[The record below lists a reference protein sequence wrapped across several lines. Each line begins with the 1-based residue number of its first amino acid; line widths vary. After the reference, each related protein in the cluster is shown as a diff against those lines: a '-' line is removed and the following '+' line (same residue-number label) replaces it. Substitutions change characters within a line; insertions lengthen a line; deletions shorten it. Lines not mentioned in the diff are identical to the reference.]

1 MHAKKIFETANPAE
15 LPELRAVNVIG
26 PNHKVIQGFKGI
38 ERMDTKEVISIMSE
52 RYGLVQHRF
61 VADMVTEIAQAFPQ
75 PDVSKLGWDTGSEA
89 GDVRARAG
97 IMRYAVPHY
106 ALYDH
111 GRKLDARLVIGDK
124 HKLQDGEEFYPG
136 VRIRNSLDGTLS
148 VRVMGFALRLG
159 CTNQLH
165 VGSRAQITDLRQ
177 LHLASN
183 VDLLAQ
189 IQKGIYEFLDKF
201 DSMLDIYNDA
211 MNTEIDGAD
220 VEPALISTGMPK
232 VHARVIGDRCDALT
246 SHNIMMPC
254 WEAYQVATGY
264 ITHEVE
270 VSPTRQSQFERAAA
284 SALLLTEESSGSE
297 LAEA

>member
-1 MHAKKIFETANPAE
+1 MQAKKAFETTDPAE

-26 PNHKVIQGFKGI
+26 PNHKVIPGFRGI
-38 ERMDTKEVISIMSE
+38 ERTDTHEVISIMSA

-61 VADMVTEIAQAFPQ
+61 IANMVTEIAQTFPR
-75 PDVSKLGWDTGSEA
+75 PDVAQLGWDTGFET

-97 IMRYAVPHY
+97 IMRYAAPHY
-106 ALYDH
+106 SLYDR

-124 HKLQDGEEFYPG
+124 HKLHDGEEFYPG

-165 VGSRAQITDLRQ
+165 VGSHAQITDLRQ

-189 IQKGIYEFLDKF
+189 VQKGIYKFLDQF
-201 DSMLDIYNDA
+201 DSMLDLYNDA
-211 MNTEIDGAD
+211 MNSEIDGED
-220 VEPALISTGMPK
+220 VEPALLDKGMPQ
-232 VHARVIGDRCDALT
+232 VHARVIGGRCDALT
-246 SHNIMMPC
+246 SHNAFMPR
-254 WEAYQVATGY
+254 WDAYQVATGY
-264 ITHEVE
+264 LTHEVE
-270 VSPTRQSQFERAAA
+270 VSPSRQSQFERAAA
-284 SALLLTEESSGSE
+284 SALLLTEGGSE
-297 LAEA
+297 DGLAEA